1 LLCEDL
7 YRKDKKPY
15 VEMTEADGRDDAVS
29 SKEAWMKHLI
39 RNESIIVD
47 LFHG

>member
-1 LLCEDL
+1 LSEDL
-7 YRKDKKPY
+7 YRKNKKPY
-15 VEMTEADGRDDAVS
+15 VEMTEAKGRDDLVAS
-29 SKEAWMKHLI
+29 EEAWLKHLI